1 MKAVRFAKSL
11 EPLLVPIDQVK
22 QHPDNPNNGDDDN
35 LRESIQIN
43 GFVTACTA
51 DADTGYLVAGNTR
64 YRTLLALGATHIPI
78 IWNKWDEAEGAVR
91 YLIGDNASSRRA
103 VMDQAQLLALL
114 GQLQETERG
123 LTGSSVT
130 DAEYEKMLL
139 DFATNLETPL
149 LDGPGFGAPKNGP
162 LGQFQIVLD
171 FNEEEDERDAIFAEL
186 AERYENVRVV
196 NL

>member
-35 LRESIQIN
+35 LLESIQIN